1 MNEGRICVSVQA
13 RTIAE
18 FVERITAARRMAGLV
33 ELRFDYLE
41 PAELALHDFDAF
53 KASMGRIMKAIDHE
67 RCITTFRPL
76 EFGGHREISAVDREL
91 FWNSGFETELADLEE
106 DVVDW
111 SWSWLWGE
119 RICSFHDF
127 DGVPADLEAI
137 FRRLAATEVDIVKI
151 AASVDDATEAIPVWN
166 LLKHAKPKVIPIGM
180 GEAGKWTRILG
191 LANGSPISYAAPD
204 DEHATAPGQI
214 SATDMRDVF
223 RVRELDVDTE
233 VYAVLAGDTSYS
245 LSPYMHNASFKIREL
260 NSVFVPMQVT
270 DLDAFMRRMVKGAT
284 REVELNF
291 RGFSVTNPHKRNVTK
306 YLDGIDPAA
315 EKIGAV
321 NTIKVDDGKLHGY
334 NTDAPGF
341 IGPLLR
347 EFGDLHG
354 ARVTIIGAGGASRA
368 CVFALKENGAD
379 VTLVAR
385 DPRKAKPLSEEFDI
399 RVAELG
405 TGNWRLETEILINA
419 TPLGTRG
426 ENENETVATAEE
438 LRDVKLVYDLVYNP
452 SETRL
457 LREARIAG
465 AKTIGGLDMLIAQ
478 GAKQFEIWTGQKPP
492 VDAMREAIESRLK

>member
-1 MNEGRICVSVQA
+1 MNDGKICVS
-13 RTIAE
+13 ICGK
-18 FVERITAARRMAGLV
+18 TADDVLSRMDPASKV
-33 ELRFDYLE
+33 ADIIEIRFDCLDPDQIE
-41 PAELALHDFDAF
+41 PLIKRLANYDRQLL
-53 KASMGRIMKAIDHE
+53 I
-67 RCITTFRPL
+67 TFRPEEQGGRRRL
-76 EFGGHREISAVDREL
+76 TREERIAFWKLAAARLNRNQTQFDLEYDSDFAVAIDEGLIIGSAHFFDKPPHDYAELFYDLLAFHAGTVKLAVSVNDASDAVDVWKWGNEFGRTS
-91 FWNSGFETELADLEE
+91 
-106 DVVDW
+106 
-111 SWSWLWGE
+111 
-119 RICSFHDF
+119 
-127 DGVPADLEAI
+127 
-137 FRRLAATEVDIVKI
+137 
-151 AASVDDATEAIPVWN
+151 
-166 LLKHAKPKVIPIGM
+166 IPIAM

-191 LANGSPISYAAPD
+191 LSRFAPHTYAALD
-204 DEHATAPGQI
+204 AQDATAPGQI
-214 SATDMRDVF
+214 TAADLRDVF
-223 RVRELDVDTE
+223 RVKELDMRTD

-245 LSPYMHNASFKIREL
+245 LSPYMHNASFKIRGL
-260 NSVFVPMQVT
+260 NSVFVPMQVA

-291 RGFSVTNPHKRNVTK
+291 RGFSVTNPHKRGVIK
-306 YLDGIDPAA
+306 YLDWIDPAA

-321 NTIKVDDGKLHGY
+321 NTIKVVHGKLHGY

-341 IGPLLR
+341 IGPLVR
-347 EFGDLHG
+347 EFGDLRG

-379 VTLVAR
+379 VTLLAR
-385 DPRKAKPLSEEFDI
+385 DPRRAMSLSEEFDI

-426 ENENETVATAEE
+426 KNENETVATAEE

-457 LREARIAG
+457 LCEARSAG

-478 GAKQFEIWTGQKPP
+478 GVKQFEIWTGQQPP